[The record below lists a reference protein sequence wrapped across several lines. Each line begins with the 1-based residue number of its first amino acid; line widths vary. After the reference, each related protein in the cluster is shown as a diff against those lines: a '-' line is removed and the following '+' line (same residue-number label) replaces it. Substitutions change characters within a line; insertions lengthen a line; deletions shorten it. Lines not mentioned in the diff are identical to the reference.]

1 MQGWVALHRQLISK
15 SIWQNSSPEHKV
27 ILIALLLMANHQEK
41 EWEWMGQKFK
51 AESGQFVTSLESIR
65 EASGKG
71 VSLQNVR
78 SALKRFEK
86 LGFLTNKSTKTGRL
100 ITIVKWA
107 QYQDIKNDTNIPT
120 NKEVTK
126 SQQRGNKEVTPNN
139 NDNNET
145 MITSNKKIYAP
156 AVSMTEEQ
164 HQKLL
169 EKFGEQDTKDRIE
182 RLSLYKKSSGKR
194 YKCDYSTILSW
205 ARKDEKEK
213 PKGEPYG
220 RDFSHLYNQDL

>member
-1 MQGWVALHRQLISK
+1 MGAISG
-15 SIWQNSSPEHKV
+15 H
-27 ILIALLLMANHQEK
+27 
-41 EWEWMGQKFK
+41 
-51 AESGQFVTSLESIR
+51 
-65 EASGKG
+65 
-71 VSLQNVR
+71 
-78 SALKRFEK
+78 
-86 LGFLTNKSTKTGRL
+86 
-100 ITIVKWA
+100 
-107 QYQDIKNDTNIPT
+107 KNDTNIPT